1 VQISLSYF
9 PIKLL
14 TKGTFMSQSQVERLK
29 KDVEELNE
37 YAKRLK
43 RRGQKDLL
51 SKIIHKKQ
59 FLEQHLAQAG
69 VA

>member
-1 VQISLSYF
+1 
-9 PIKLL
+9 
-14 TKGTFMSQSQVERLK
+14 MSQAQVERLK